1 MKKIILFVVIQ
12 TTLNSLVSSQCT
24 FLHRSLDSINNQ
36 ILLDVHEIDGKIWT
50 INATNSNGTI
60 HVANELKLR
69 RYDLCFNLE
78 NEINVDGLDDT
89 LQINYKDGSWQRYA
103 NTILLNTKKNILL
116 LSSNPKNAF
125 ILNSD
130 IQGKLNTF
138 KQLNNDDISLKP
150 QFQLND
156 GRIVAI
162 KAEKNDSTTF
172 LWLDHYGNV
181 LKKIKTGI
189 CLNQIAYINN
199 KKQLIFYQDNSI
211 VAVNIKSNNPDY
223 SYLTCID
230 TVGSK
235 KWEFTIPIRMTFN
248 SIVKRGDSIFCLGNI
263 YYNLSRP
270 KPFIAIIDNKGHLID
285 SVSFFTKSSQ
295 ITDIQYAFIDE
306 AGEIFGI
313 GNYKENN
320 RFETFEQL
328 WVFNISKNLEL
339 KWSKKFDII
348 KSLPEL
354 IVGIKELSDNSLIAW
369 GGENVQIGS
378 DLLLNNWLLKINKDS
393 TIIIKTNELPEFE
406 SSTFISPNPCNGDIV
421 KINSNLEL
429 KWNYCNV
436 IDQLGT
442 IYHADINNNEINVSN
457 LKCGFYLLQLIGE
470 DNQKIIRKLIR
481 Y

>member
-24 FLHRSLDSINNQ
+24 FLHRSLDSNNHQ

-50 INATNSNGTI
+50 INATNSSGFFNG
-60 HVANELKLR
+60 ANEIKLR

-78 NEINVDGLDDT
+78 NEFKVDGFDDT
-89 LQINYKDGSWQRYA
+89 IQINYKDASWTQYA
-103 NTILLNTKKNILL
+103 NSILLNTKKSILFL
-116 LSSNPKNAF
+116 APNGKNTF
-125 ILNSD
+125 ILND
-130 IQGKLNTF
+130 NIDGILNNI
-138 KQLNNDDISLKP
+138 KQLNIEDNSLKP
-150 QFQLND
+150 QFQLFD

-162 KAEKNDSTTF
+162 KGEISDSTTL
-172 LWLDHYGNV
+172 LWLDHHGNV

-189 CLNQIAYINN
+189 SLNHIAYNN
-199 KKQLIFYQDNSI
+199 NIKQLIYNKDNSI
-211 VAVNIKSNNPDY
+211 VAINIKSNDPDY
-223 SYLTCID
+223 RYVTCID
-230 TVGSK
+230 TFGSK
-235 KWEFTIPIRMTFN
+235 KWEFTIPIRMNFN
-248 SIVKRGDSIFCLGNI
+248 SIVKRGDSIFCMGNI

-270 KPFIAIIDNKGHLID
+270 KPFIAIIDNIGHLID
-285 SVSFFTKSSQ
+285 SVSFFNKSSQ
-295 ITDIQYAFIDE
+295 ISDIQYAFIDK
-306 AGEIFGI
+306 AGDIFGI
-313 GNYKENN
+313 GYYKENN
-320 RFETFEQL
+320 RFDALEQL

-393 TIIIKTNELPEFE
+393 TIIIKTNELPEIE
-406 SSTFISPNPCNGDIV
+406 SSTFISPNPCNVDIV
-421 KINSNLEL
+421 KINSSFEL
-429 KWNYCNV
+429 KWSHCIV

-442 IYHADINNNEINVSN
+442 IYHTDINNNEINVSN
-457 LKCGFYLLQLIGE
+457 LDSGFYLLQLIGE

>member
-1 MKKIILFVVIQ
+1 MKYIILFVVIQ

-50 INATNSNGTI
+50 INATNSNGAI
-60 HVANELKLR
+60 HVANEIKLR

-78 NEINVDGLDDT
+78 NEFNVDGLDDT
-89 LQINYKDGSWQRYA
+89 LQINYKDGSWERNA
-103 NTILLNTKKNILL
+103 NTILLNTKKSIFLL
-116 LSSNPKNAF
+116 LSNLKNGI

-130 IQGKLNTF
+130 IDGKLNTI
-138 KQLNNDDISLKP
+138 KQLNNDDNSLKP

-156 GRIVAI
+156 GRMVAI

-172 LWLDHYGNV
+172 LWLDYYGNV
-181 LKKIKTGI
+181 LKNIKTGI
-189 CLNQIAYINN
+189 SLNQIAYINN

-211 VAVNIKSNNPDY
+211 VAINIKSNNPDY
-223 SYLTCID
+223 SYVTCID
-230 TVGSK
+230 TFGSR
-235 KWEFTIPIRMTFN
+235 KWEFTIPIRMNFN
-248 SIVKRGDSIFCLGNI
+248 SIVKRGDSIFCMGNI
-263 YYNLSRP
+263 YYNLYRS
-270 KPFIAIIDNKGHLID
+270 KPFIAIIDNKGNLID

-295 ITDIQYAFIDE
+295 ISDIQYAFIDK
-306 AGEIFGI
+306 AGDIFGI
-313 GNYKENN
+313 GYYKENN
-320 RFETFEQL
+320 RFDALEQL

-339 KWSKKFDII
+339 KWAKKFDII

-393 TIIIKTNELPEFE
+393 TIIIKTNELPEIE
-406 SSTFISPNPCNGDIV
+406 SSTFISPNPCNVDIV
-421 KINSNLEL
+421 KINSSFEL
-429 KWNYCNV
+429 KWSHCIV

-442 IYHADINNNEINVSN
+442 IYHTDINNNEINVSN
-457 LKCGFYLLQLIGE
+457 LDSGFYLLQLIGE

>member
-24 FLHRSLDSINNQ
+24 FLHRSLDSNTHQ
-36 ILLDVHEIDGKIWT
+36 ILLDVHEIDRKIWT
-50 INATNSNGTI
+50 INATNSSGFFNG
-60 HVANELKLR
+60 ANEIKLR

-78 NEINVDGLDDT
+78 NEYKVEGLNDT
-89 LQINYKDGSWQRYA
+89 LILDYNNGAGVDYG
-103 NTILLNTKKNILL
+103 NIILLNTKKNILFL
-116 LSSNPKNAF
+116 GSDIKNNF

-130 IQGKLNTF
+130 IDGKLNNIN
-138 KQLNNDDISLKP
+138 QLNVNENSLKL
-150 QFQLND
+150 QFQLDD
-156 GRIVAI
+156 GRIVAVI
-162 KAEKNDSTTF
+162 PELNDTTTF
-172 LWLDHYGNV
+172 LWLDYYGSV
-181 LKKIKTGI
+181 LKKMQVGI
-189 CLNQIAYINN
+189 GQYAYPNN
-199 KKQLIFYQDNSI
+199 KKQIIFYQDNSI
-211 VAVNIKSNNPDY
+211 VAINSKSIDPDY
-223 SYLTCID
+223 SYVTCLD

-235 KWEFTIPIRMTFN
+235 KWEFFMPIRVN
-248 SIVKRGDSIFCLGNI
+248 YSSILKKGDSIFCLGKI
-263 YYNLSRP
+263 YYYPSRP
-270 KPFIAIIDNKGHLID
+270 KPFIAILDSTGKLID

-295 ITDIQYAFIDE
+295 ISDIQYAFIDK
-306 AGEIFGI
+306 AGDIFGI
-313 GNYKENN
+313 GYYKENN
-320 RFETFEQL
+320 RFDALEQL

-393 TIIIKTNELPEFE
+393 TIIIKTNELPEIE
-406 SSTFISPNPCNGDIV
+406 SSTYISPNPCNVNIV
-421 KINSNLEL
+421 KINSSFEL
-429 KWNYCNV
+429 KWSHCIV

-442 IYHADINNNEINVSN
+442 ICHTDINNNEINVSN
-457 LKCGFYLLQLIGE
+457 LDSGFYLLQLIGE

>member
-24 FLHRSLDSINNQ
+24 FLHRSLDSNNHQ

-50 INATNSNGTI
+50 INATNSSGFFNG
-60 HVANELKLR
+60 ANEIKLR

-78 NEINVDGLDDT
+78 NEFKVEGLNDT
-89 LQINYKDGSWQRYA
+89 LILDYNNGAGVDYG
-103 NTILLNTKKNILL
+103 NIILLNTKKSILFL
-116 LSSNPKNAF
+116 GSDIKNNF

-130 IQGKLNTF
+130 IDGKLNNIN
-138 KQLNNDDISLKP
+138 QLNVNENSLKL
-150 QFQLND
+150 QFQIDD
-156 GRIVAI
+156 GRIVAVI
-162 KAEKNDSTTF
+162 PELNDTTTF
-172 LWLDHYGNV
+172 LWLDYYGSV
-181 LKKIKTGI
+181 LKKMQVGI
-189 CLNQIAYINN
+189 GQYAYPNN
-199 KKQLIFYQDNSI
+199 KKQIIFYQDNSI
-211 VAVNIKSNNPDY
+211 VAINSKSIDPDY
-223 SYLTCID
+223 SYVTCLD

-235 KWEFTIPIRMTFN
+235 KWEFFMPIRVN
-248 SIVKRGDSIFCLGNI
+248 YSSILKKGDSIFCLGKI
-263 YYNLSRP
+263 YYYPSRP
-270 KPFIAIIDNKGHLID
+270 KPFIAILDSTGKLID

-295 ITDIQYAFIDE
+295 ISDIQYAFIDK
-306 AGEIFGI
+306 AGDIFGI
-313 GNYKENN
+313 GYYKENN
-320 RFETFEQL
+320 RFDALEQL

-393 TIIIKTNELPEFE
+393 TIIIKTNELPEIE
-406 SSTFISPNPCNGDIV
+406 SSTFISPNPCNVDIV
-421 KINSNLEL
+421 KINSSFEL
-429 KWNYCNV
+429 KWSHCIV

-442 IYHADINNNEINVSN
+442 IYHTDINNNEINVSN
-457 LKCGFYLLQLIGE
+457 LDSGFYLLQLIGE